1 MHTGGGGGI
10 VAFLTAQLQNWI
22 LIVTLTLRKV
32 GALGNKEKA
41 IHQGLNMA
49 NVYERDQMD

>member
-1 MHTGGGGGI
+1 MHTGGEGAGV
-10 VAFLTAQLQNWI
+10 VALLTAPLQNWI

-49 NVYERDQMD
+49 NVYE